1 MNINDRIE
9 FMREGYES
17 YAGSQEERYSM
28 IQSEHDA
35 YETNAYID
43 IFVLA
48 SDGMYTIDAGVS
60 GPFRPSN
67 NRPFCPT
74 ITVVSKLRIRTKSY
88 GGVKN

>member
-43 IFVLA
+43 IFVLV

-60 GPFRPSN
+60 GPFRP
-67 NRPFCPT
+67 T
-74 ITVVSKLRIRTKSY
+74 ITVVSKLCIRTKSY
-88 GGVKN
+88 GGVNN